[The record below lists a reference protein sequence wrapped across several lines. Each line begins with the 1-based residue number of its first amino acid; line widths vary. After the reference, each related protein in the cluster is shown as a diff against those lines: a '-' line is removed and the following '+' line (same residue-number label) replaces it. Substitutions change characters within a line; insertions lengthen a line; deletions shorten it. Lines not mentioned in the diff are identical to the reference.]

1 VSPAPPGARVDQLG
15 IGLQY
20 NPELVDWFPF
30 DQAELDAV
38 EVLLD
43 AIAGPLDGPCVLLPD
58 KAAMV
63 DELSR
68 ARPVVIAH
76 SNYGGEFGFTAL
88 EETAAVRR
96 HVPLTKLL
104 GSPWMSDHC
113 FYGDGSW
120 SDMWSSPIQ
129 FSRAEVRRLAARA
142 SRLQELLGVPLA
154 HENAAYY
161 VECAGA
167 DLDEPDFMAAL
178 VETADTSLHI
188 DLHNIYTNSIN
199 LGRYSMSEYL
209 DALPLE
215 RVVEIHIAG
224 GSWSG
229 GVYHDWHDSQVPEP
243 VWQTLEELLCR
254 SRPGAV
260 VLEMQGRGHSARTRE
275 LDPAADVEVIMRDL
289 ERARLIWD
297 HVYGPGSRHTTRSRA
312 VPIGSGS

>member
-1 VSPAPPGARVDQLG
+1 MARSDRVEQIG

-20 NPELVDWFPF
+20 NPELTSWFPF
-30 DQAELDAV
+30 DQAQLDAL

-43 AIAGPLDGPCVLLPD
+43 MIAGPLDGRQVLLPS
-58 KAAMV
+58 KAPMITGL
-63 DELSR
+63 LS
-68 ARPVVIAH
+68 AEPTVLAH
-76 SNYGGEFGFTAL
+76 SNYGAEFGFEPL

-113 FYGDGSW
+113 FYGDSSW
-120 SDMWSSPIQ
+120 SDMWSSPVQ
-129 FSRAEVRRLAARA
+129 FSRAEVHRLAARA
-142 SRLQELLGVPLA
+142 HRLQELLGVPLA

-161 VECAGA
+161 VECAGS
-167 DLDEPDFMAAL
+167 DLAEPDFMAQL
-178 VETADTSLHI
+178 VETAGTFLHI

-199 LGRYSMSEYL
+199 LGRYSIRSYL

-229 GVYHDWHDSQVPEP
+229 GVYHDWHDAKVPEP
-243 VWQTLEELLCR
+243 VWETLAELLSR

-260 VLEMQGRGHSARTRE
+260 VLEMQGRGHSSRTRE
-275 LDPAADVEVIMRDL
+275 LDPAADVDVILGDL
-289 ERARLIWD
+289 ERARQIWD
-297 HVYGPGSRHTTRSRA
+297 HAYGSDSRRTTRSTGK
-312 VPIGSGS
+312 PIAAGL

>member
-1 VSPAPPGARVDQLG
+1 MTATPPEGRVEQIG
-15 IGLQY
+15 VGLQY
-20 NPELVDWFPF
+20 NPELIDWFPF

-43 AIAGPLDGPCVLLPD
+43 AIAGPLDSSQVLLPG

-63 DELSR
+63 DALLG
-68 ARPVVIAH
+68 AQPAVIAH
-76 SNYGGEFGFTAL
+76 SNYGGEFGFGPL

-104 GSPWMSDHC
+104 GSPWMSDHS

-120 SDMWSSPIQ
+120 SDMWSSPVQ
-129 FSRAEVRRLAARA
+129 FSRAEVRRLSGRA

-161 VECAGA
+161 VECAGS
-167 DLDEPDFMAAL
+167 DLAEPDFMAAL
-178 VETADTSLHI
+178 VDSADTFLHI

-229 GVYHDWHDSQVPEP
+229 GVYHDWHDARVPEP
-243 VWQTLEELLCR
+243 VWQTLAELLSR

-275 LDPAADVEVIMRDL
+275 LDPAADVDVILRDL
-289 ERARLIWD
+289 EQARQIWD
-297 HVYGPGSRHTTRSRA
+297 QAYGPRSRKTTRSA
-312 VPIGSGS
+312 AMPIGAGP